1 MGDEFIPDYS
11 KYNTNELID
20 VYNRI
25 DKVNNPKRTKAIE
38 EELRK
43 KLNIDPILNFN
54 DETVKQKLK
63 NVLLTDNFEKIEKPK
78 YEKKIRRGWISGI
91 VVGCITILAIIISL
105 NSPENSTIRENFNE
119 WNFIDVVIVFVLSF
133 GIYKKNKTA
142 AILLLVYFLLP
153 KVIDFIE
160 TGDAKVLTGGSIFVY
175 FFVEAIRGISEYQKI
190 KKENISET
198 VTA

>member
-25 DKVNNPKRTKAIE
+25 DKTNNPKRTKAIE

-54 DETVKQKLK
+54 DETVKKKL
-63 NVLLTDNFEKIEKPK
+63 NNILLSDNFEKVEKPK
-78 YEKKIRRGWISGI
+78 YEKRIRRGWISGI
-91 VVGCITILAIIISL
+91 IVGSLTLLITIISL
-105 NSPENSTIRENFNE
+105 NSPENSTLRESFNGLS
-119 WNFIDVVIVFVLSF
+119 FIDITIVFALTF
-133 GIYKKNKTA
+133 GVYKKSKIS
-142 AILLLVYFLLP
+142 AILLLAFFLLP
-153 KVIDFIE
+153 KILGFIE

-175 FFVEAIRGISEYQKI
+175 FFVDAIRGISEYQKI
-190 KKENISET
+190 NKENISEAIT
-198 VTA
+198 V

>member
-63 NVLLTDNFEKIEKPK
+63 NVLLTDNFEKIKKPK